1 MAIYRRNAG
10 ASARWRAAKK
20 MKKPAKITS
29 VVDARGVKF
38 TLKVIQTTYT
48 GKNGQKYPRTIY
60 KVTSSTGLEKEY
72 LNPDNAYAF
81 LQRRKSGASGAKM
94 DRMGSAFYKE
104 RQKAIKAK
112 KSTKK
117 SSSKSRTIDVDVD
130 VEIET
135 PRKKKSKKSSAKKS
149 TALTVKSKKSAK
161 KTSKKASAAQGQ
173 AAKAM
178 KLAYSK
184 GITLKAAWAL
194 VKGKKAP
201 AKAKSPSKKMSAAK
215 KKATKAKSS
224 KKGKKSVKRNPMS
237 FYDLY

>member
-1 MAIYRRNAG
+1 MAIYRQNAG

-29 VVDARGVKF
+29 VVDSRGVKF

-81 LQRRKSGASGAKM
+81 LQRRKSGASGASM

-104 RQKAIKAK
+104 RQKKIKAKGSTK

-117 SSSKSRTIDVDVD
+117 SSSRSRRIDVDVD

-135 PRKKKSKKSSAKKS
+135 PRRKKSKRSSARRS
-149 TALTVKSKKSAK
+149 TALTVKSKKPAK
-161 KTSKKASAAQGQ
+161 RTSKKASAAQGQ

-201 AKAKSPSKKMSAAK
+201 AKAKS
-215 KKATKAKSS
+215 S

>member
-1 MAIYRRNAG
+1 MAIYRQNAG

-29 VVDARGVKF
+29 VVDSRGVKF

-72 LNPDNAYAF
+72 LNPDNAFAF
-81 LQRRKSGASGAKM
+81 LQRRKSGASGASM
-94 DRMGSAFYKE
+94 NRMGSAFYKE

-117 SSSKSRTIDVDVD
+117 SSSRSRRIDVDVD

-135 PRKKKSKKSSAKKS
+135 PRRKKSKRSSARRS
-149 TALTVKSKKSAK
+149 TALTVKSKKPAK
-161 KTSKKASAAQGQ
+161 RTSKKASAAQGQ

-201 AKAKSPSKKMSAAK
+201 AKAKSPSKRMSATK
-215 KKATKAKSS
+215 NKATSS
-224 KKGKKSVKRNPMS
+224 RKGKKSVKSNPMS